1 MAKTSKAFRERMQK
15 RKQSMA
21 RKGVVID
28 KKDWTKGRIRLLP
41 CHGEDPA
48 KEFMSF
54 YCQEMRKSC
63 TAPRTWGVDDPLWD
77 RLDEIYKTGDKADK
91 EHAKDYISRSV
102 EYWAPCIVRGDEGT
116 AANPNVRIFRL
127 PQKVYQ
133 YIVDLIIDED
143 YGEDVTDADEG
154 RDILVKKEGK
164 GIKTEWKPDK
174 MDQCVIVEDDD
185 LYEKLVEISH
195 KFDPANNFFSFDL
208 DDYRQMYEGLTG
220 EELPDDCIE
229 SLTALAE
236 GETGAD
242 ETGEEEEYEE
252 EEDEESEEEEDDE
265 SDEEEDEG
273 DDEEAAE
280 GEEEEE
286 ESDED
291 DMLADP
297 PEGIEFGKTV
307 VSFETDDGTAQGVV
321 QSWAEDD
328 ENEGEFVL
336 AIVGDDDDE
345 DDPWLLSPEEVEIV
359 EVEDEADAE
368 EEEEAEEAEPT
379 VSRGKKKMPRRPS
392 GGAAKQI
399 RSGKKTTKKAPAK
412 SKATTKKT
420 TKKAPAKSKAITK
433 KTTTRKAPASKK
445 TTTRKAPAS
454 KKAAK
459 KTTKKASRRGGR

>member
-1 MAKTSKAFRERMQK
+1 MAKTSAAFRERMQK

-48 KEFMSF
+48 REFMSF
-54 YCQEMRKSC
+54 YCQEMKKSC
-63 TAPRTWGVDDPLWD
+63 TAPRTWGLDDPLWD

-102 EYWAPCIVRGDEGT
+102 EYWASCIVRGDEGT

-174 MDQCVIVEDDD
+174 MDQCVIVEDDE

-229 SLTALAE
+229 SLEALAE

-242 ETGEEEEYEE
+242 ETGEEEEYE
-252 EEDEESEEEEDDE
+252 DEE
-265 SDEEEDEG
+265 SDEEEEEG
-273 DDEEAAE
+273 DDEEAD
-280 GEEEEE
+280 EEEEE
-286 ESDED
+286 GD

-307 VSFETDDGTAQGVV
+307 VSFETDDGVAQGVV

-379 VSRGKKKMPRRPS
+379 VSRGKTKMPRRPA

-420 TKKAPAKSKAITK
+420 MTRKAPASK

-454 KKAAK
+454 KKTAK